1 MRTIIN
7 GFAAAAILIAAPA
20 LAETKPGT
28 PTPAAGESSEQA
40 AAQDKRYCAKHSATG
55 SRIAKKVCKTRAQ
68 WIDEDGFDP
77 LAQK

>member
-7 GFAAAAILIAAPA
+7 GLAAAAVLIAVPA

-28 PTPAAGESSEQA
+28 PAPTATASSEQVVK
-40 AAQDKRYCAKHSATG
+40 DKRYCIAQTFTG
-55 SRIAKKVCKTRAQ
+55 SRLPKKICKTRSQ
-68 WIDEDGFDP
+68 WMDDDGFDP